1 MKTHNKIISVILI
14 IGLLVGSAMA
24 HPVEAKTVEMKTK
37 TSNSELKVTLL
48 NEMLDYQL
56 KEVAFKIKNKTANK
70 IKVTK
75 ISVQYKSNK
84 GWMALKKQNNS
95 VSKRK
100 KVIDARKT
108 VYDSVNLHADYV
120 IPKDGL
126 KGGKYAIYIK
136 YKYKDKF
143 YFIRKIFSVK
153 GKNDSE
159 KENKT
164 LVAPEATFLPETTT
178 EQETIVEPETTNSSQ
193 PTEPTDPENMN
204 KPMHPPNNNSSAS
217 SVIEGNKPQ
226 STVSKTNIKIK
237 IANTDFSVEK
247 NGKASLLIFSE
258 ADYKKATKTQICIS
272 IRRKAKGKWKLYKN
286 YKVIKKSN
294 IAFVSKQIQ
303 IRKRGTYRMDVRII
317 FYDKDKKRK
326 QYKKKSK
333 IQVY

>member
-1 MKTHNKIISVILI
+1 MKTYNKIISVILI
-14 IGLLVGSAMA
+14 IGLLVGSAMV

-48 NEMLDYQL
+48 NQMLDYQL

-70 IKVTK
+70 IKVIK
-75 ISVQYKSNK
+75 ISVQYESDK
-84 GWMALKKQNNS
+84 GWMALKKQKNS
-95 VSKRK
+95 VTKRK
-100 KVIDARKT
+100 RIIDSRKT
-108 VYDSVNLHADYV
+108 VYDSVNLHTDYV

-126 KGGKYAIYIK
+126 KGGKYSIYIK
-136 YKYKDKF
+136 YKYKGKF

-159 KENKT
+159 KDN
-164 LVAPEATFLPETTT
+164 
-178 EQETIVEPETTNSSQ
+178 EPLR
-193 PTEPTDPENMN
+193 
-204 KPMHPPNNNSSAS
+204 PPNNSSNTS
-217 SVIEGNKPQ
+217 SDIEENKPN
-226 STVSKTNIKIK
+226 SVVSKTNIKIK
-237 IANTDFSVEK
+237 IVNTDFSIGK

-286 YKVIKKSN
+286 YKVVKKSN

-317 FYDKDKKRK
+317 FYDKNKKRK
-326 QYKKKSK
+326 QYKKKSEV
-333 IQVY
+333 QVY